1 MMGGGGKVQANKI
14 IRDVTYEPD
23 LIIDAWPLI
32 RKLHPTAHNQ
42 IRAGFGVKNKTA
54 VVASDPVGDYV
65 RLVDEGGKTA
75 LQVRGGPNAGKFQT
89 VLVFKDT
96 VNRTAEQMVADG
108 TLFVRG
114 LRSMA
119 EAIATRFKG
128 QKKYADKFGLEL
140 VAYEGG
146 KHPAAAVWGV
156 YR

>member
-1 MMGGGGKVQANKI
+1 
-14 IRDVTYEPD
+14 
-23 LIIDAWPLI
+23 
-32 RKLHPTAHNQ
+32 
-42 IRAGFGVKNKTA
+42 
-54 VVASDPVGDYV
+54 
-65 RLVDEGGKTA
+65 
-75 LQVRGGPNAGKFQT
+75 
-89 VLVFKDT
+89 VFKDT

-146 KHPAAAVWGV
+146 QHLAAAVWGV
-156 YR
+156 YRANLKNQPLIKLLKQANRSPEMTDL